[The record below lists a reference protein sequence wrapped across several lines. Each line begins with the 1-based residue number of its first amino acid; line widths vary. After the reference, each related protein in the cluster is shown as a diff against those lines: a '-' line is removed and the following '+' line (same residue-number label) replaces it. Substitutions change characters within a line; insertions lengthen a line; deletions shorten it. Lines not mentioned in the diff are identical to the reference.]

1 MRIRVTATV
10 APGLARDPMR
20 LARIDQA
27 LGRERTAAWHPRG
40 LQEGRIT
47 WEVQTLHEA
56 FRLRIVL
63 ERMLHARLDSLGVN
77 PEPEALLRSVGI
89 DEIHDAE

>member
-20 LARIDQA
+20 LARIDLA

-40 LQEGRIT
+40 LQEGRIA
-47 WEVQTLHEA
+47 WEVETLHEA

-77 PEPEALLRSVGI
+77 PEPEAMLRSVAI
-89 DEIHDAE
+89 DIVRDDG